1 MKKDNQIYS
10 LLLVSVILLLLAVSL
25 IWVQQ
30 TEINKMQHEQ
40 IIIKQRIDNATK
52 ALQTKDAEL
61 ESYLI
66 QYFINQG
73 VEK

>member
-1 MKKDNQIYS
+1 MKKDSRIYS
-10 LLLVSVILLLLAVSL
+10 LLLISVIFLLMAISS

-40 IIIKQRIDNATK
+40 VIIKQRIDNTTK

-61 ESYLI
+61 DGYLT
-66 QYFINQG
+66 QSLMKRG
-73 VEK
+73 VE

>member
-10 LLLVSVILLLLAVSL
+10 LLLVSVILLLMAVSS

-40 IIIKQRIDNATK
+40 VIIKQCIDNATK

-61 ESYLI
+61 EGYLM
-66 QYFINQG
+66 QSLMKRG
-73 VEK
+73 VG

>member
-10 LLLVSVILLLLAVSL
+10 LLLVSVILLLMAIYS

-40 IIIKQRIDNATK
+40 VIIKQRIDNTTK

-61 ESYLI
+61 EDYLI
-66 QYFINQG
+66 QSLMKRG
-73 VEK
+73 VE

>member
-10 LLLVSVILLLLAVSL
+10 LLLVSVILLLMAISS

-40 IIIKQRIDNATK
+40 VIIKQRIDKTTK

-61 ESYLI
+61 EGYLI
-66 QYFINQG
+66 QSLMKRG
-73 VEK
+73 VE

>member
-10 LLLVSVILLLLAVSL
+10 LLLVSVILLLMAIYS

-40 IIIKQRIDNATK
+40 VIIKQRIDNTTK

-61 ESYLI
+61 EGYLM
-66 QYFINQG
+66 QSLMKRG
-73 VEK
+73 VE

>member
-10 LLLVSVILLLLAVSL
+10 LLLVSVILLLMAVSS

-30 TEINKMQHEQ
+30 TEINNMKHEQ
-40 IIIKQRIDNATK
+40 VIIKQRIDNTTN

-61 ESYLI
+61 EDYLM
-66 QYFINQG
+66 QSLMKRG
-73 VEK
+73 VE

>member
-10 LLLVSVILLLLAVSL
+10 LLLVSVILLLMAIYS

-30 TEINKMQHEQ
+30 TEINKMKHEQ
-40 IIIKQRIDNATK
+40 VIIKQRIDNTTK

-61 ESYLI
+61 EDYLI
-66 QYFINQG
+66 QSLMKRG
-73 VEK
+73 VE

>member
-1 MKKDNQIYS
+1 MAIS
-10 LLLVSVILLLLAVSL
+10 S

-40 IIIKQRIDNATK
+40 VIIKQRIDNTTK

-61 ESYLI
+61 EGYLI
-66 QYFINQG
+66 QSLMKRG
-73 VEK
+73 VE